1 MNVLTRVKRSKAN
14 TAYYDNSTSAFRP
27 ILQLLH
33 DVETN
38 PGPALNYSTNGVG
51 KTNGNVSI
59 AHLNVRSLKC
69 RDHYVLV
76 KETVLAN
83 RFDIFTVSE
92 TWLNGTVKDLEI
104 EIPGYVIHR
113 LDRQNSRGG
122 GVCAYVSR
130 NFKVEY
136 LGDISFTAPSGFQ
149 QLWLKIQVKN
159 TRSFIV
165 CTAYRP
171 PNTPLSCFDSDLIET
186 FIYASSFNVPI
197 YLLGDMNCR
206 LERNDNPETK
216 ALLNFCLSYNLSQLI
231 TKPTRVT
238 ETTSSILDVILA
250 SDTKQVHNVMV
261 LESSISDHDL
271 VYITLK
277 LKKERSKP
285 VYITTRSYKHYKAD
299 TFRDDIA
306 KAPWSIVDV
315 FDEVEDKLHVFNLLF
330 SSILDDT
337 LRLKPLKSAES
348 LIHV

>member
-1 MNVLTRVKRSKAN
+1 MNVLIRVKRSKAN

-83 RFDIFTVSE
+83 SFDIFTVSE
-92 TWLNGTVKDLEI
+92 TWLNGTVQDLEI

-149 QLWLKIQVKN
+149 QLWLKIQV
-159 TRSFIV
+159 
-165 CTAYRP
+165 
-171 PNTPLSCFDSDLIET
+171 
-186 FIYASSFNVPI
+186 
-197 YLLGDMNCR
+197 
-206 LERNDNPETK
+206 
-216 ALLNFCLSYNLSQLI
+216 
-231 TKPTRVT
+231 
-238 ETTSSILDVILA
+238 
-250 SDTKQVHNVMV
+250 
-261 LESSISDHDL
+261 
-271 VYITLK
+271 
-277 LKKERSKP
+277 
-285 VYITTRSYKHYKAD
+285 
-299 TFRDDIA
+299 
-306 KAPWSIVDV
+306 
-315 FDEVEDKLHVFNLLF
+315 
-330 SSILDDT
+330 
-337 LRLKPLKSAES
+337 
-348 LIHV
+348 